1 MAKKVTPMEYRE
13 ILRRLKLKQAIREI
27 HRDTGYSRELI
38 RKVRDLATEQG
49 WLASSTLVDEHEI
62 VKHLISTNSKSHP
75 LDKIKDKIKEW
86 VECGYTYVVITQLIN
101 EKSYDYNEITIRR
114 YIKDN
119 FPKYKKPVC
128 RRQFDPGENAEV
140 DFGYLGLMYD
150 ESEKRNRKVW
160 LFSMRLN
167 YSRYSYRELV
177 FTQQMEVFFQCH
189 IHAFEYF
196 GGVPRKVICDNLK
209 AAVVRASLQEPLITQ
224 SYQMLAE
231 HYGFLISSHQPWKP
245 EHKGGVEKDVDYV
258 KRNFYPLF
266 IEDQKEK
273 GRTAPHFSDCQAAL
287 EKWIMEK
294 DLKHQIKYTNAT
306 PATLFS
312 EEKPLLLNLRFD
324 RWDRISWYHP
334 KVGDD
339 WKVQIRK
346 AFYSVPY
353 QYIGKQVTAY
363 INSIEVV
370 IFYNYEEIARHQR
383 AKREWERV
391 TNPYHAPPNY
401 QDYLNST
408 SAGVKKWA
416 SAIGS
421 FTLALVEI
429 ILKQKNVDGLRPA
442 RALCALSKTYGNN
455 RLNKACQ
462 RALYYNLYSFS
473 SVKKIL
479 QQNLDRLSVD
489 QTNTDL
495 FRVATPLKTEPH
507 YTYARNGLYF
517 DD

>member
-1 MAKKVTPMEYRE
+1 VELRE
-13 ILRRLKLKQAIREI
+13 ILRRLRIKQGIREI

-38 RKVRDLATEQG
+38 RKVRDLAKKHG
-49 WLASSTLVDEHEI
+49 WLESSKLVKESEI
-62 VKHLISTNSKSHP
+62 AKRFYSDKTKSHP
-75 LDKIKDKIKEW
+75 LDRIKDKIKEW
-86 VECGYTYVVITQLIN
+86 VECGYTYIVITQLIN
-101 EKSYDYNEITIRR
+101 EKRYDYNEITIRR

-140 DFGYLGLMYD
+140 DFGYMGLMYD

-167 YSRYSYRELV
+167 YSRYCYRELV
-177 FTQQMEVFFQCH
+177 CTQQMDVFFQCH

-196 GGVPRKVICDNLK
+196 GGVPRKVVCDNLK
-209 AAVVRASLQEPLITQ
+209 AAIIKASLQEPLINK

-231 HYGFLISSHQPWKP
+231 HYGFLISSNQPAKP

-266 IEDQKEK
+266 IENQKEK
-273 GRTAPHFSDCQAAL
+273 GRQVAHFSDCQKAL
-287 EKWIMEK
+287 EKWVIET

-306 PATLFS
+306 PESLFS
-312 EEKPLLLNLRFD
+312 EEKNVLFALPLD
-324 RWDRISWYHP
+324 RWDRLIWYQP

-339 WKVQIRK
+339 WKVQINK

-363 INSIEVV
+363 QNSTEVV
-370 IFYNYEEIARHQR
+370 IFYNYEEIARHRR
-383 AKREWERV
+383 AKHEWERV
-391 TNPYHAPPNY
+391 NNAYHGPPNY
-401 QDYLNST
+401 QDYLDST
-408 SAGVKKWA
+408 SVGVKRWA
-416 SAIGS
+416 KIIGNPTS
-421 FTLALVEI
+421 ALVEI
-429 ILKQKNVDGLRPA
+429 ILNQKNVDGLRPA
-442 RALCALSKTYGNN
+442 RALCALSKSYGNS

-462 RALYYNLYSFS
+462 RALHYKLYSFS
-473 SVKKIL
+473 SVKQIL
-479 QQNLDRLSVD
+479 RQNLDQLPLD

-495 FRVATPLKTEPH
+495 FQSEMPLKTEPRFN
-507 YTYARNGLYF
+507 YARSGRYF
-517 DD
+517 ND

>member
-1 MAKKVTPMEYRE
+1 MEYRE

-38 RKVRDLATEQG
+38 RKVNDLAKKHG
-49 WLASSTLVDEHEI
+49 WLDLSKLVDENEI
-62 VKHLISTNSKSHP
+62 GKHLISNKANSHQ
-75 LDKIKDKIKEW
+75 LDKIKDRIKDW
-86 VECGYTYVVITQLIN
+86 VECGYTYIVITQLIN

-128 RRQFDPGENAEV
+128 RRQFNPGENAEV

-150 ESEKRNRKVW
+150 DFKKRNRKVW

-177 FTQQMEVFFQCH
+177 FTQQMDVFFQCH
-189 IHAFEYF
+189 IHAFEYY
-196 GGVPRKVICDNLK
+196 GGVPGKIVCDNLK
-209 AAVVRASLQEPLITQ
+209 AAVIRASLQEPLINK

-231 HYGFLISSHQPWKP
+231 HYGFLISSNQPGKP

-273 GRTAPHFSDCQAAL
+273 GRKVPHFSDCQRAL
-287 EKWIMEK
+287 EKWVTEK

-306 PATLFS
+306 PEILFS
-312 EEKPLLLNLRFD
+312 EEQPLLLNLRLD

-353 QYIGKQVTAY
+353 QYIGKEVSAY
-363 INSIEVV
+363 MNSKEVV
-370 IFYNYEEIARHQR
+370 IFYNYEEIARHRR
-383 AKREWERV
+383 AKNEWERV
-391 TNPYHAPPNY
+391 NNSYHAPPNY

-408 SAGVKKWA
+408 SVGVKRWA
-416 SAIGS
+416 RLIGS

-455 RLNKACQ
+455 RLNKACE
-462 RALYYNLYSFS
+462 RALYYNLYNFS

-479 QQNLDRLSVD
+479 QQNLDQLPVD

-495 FRVATPLKTEPH
+495 FEFEMPLKTEH
-507 YTYARNGLYF
+507 LYTYARSGLYF